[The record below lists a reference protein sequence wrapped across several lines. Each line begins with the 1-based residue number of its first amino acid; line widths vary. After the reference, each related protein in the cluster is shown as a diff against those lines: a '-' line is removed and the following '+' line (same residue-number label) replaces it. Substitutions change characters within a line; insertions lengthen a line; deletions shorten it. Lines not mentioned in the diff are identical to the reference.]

1 MHSAPSV
8 SYPVGRC
15 AFQRRCWLGL
25 LLCAW
30 VVLGVWS
37 YQQPFNVAMAWSGLC
52 AVTAAVLGWASL
64 QHIGTLSWNGQVWC
78 LHGRG
83 DAWEDEL
90 GMLQVVLDVQEA
102 LLLRWQPASDTLHAQ
117 PVWLW
122 LGVEQSP
129 ACWQDLRRA
138 VYQRSEMY

>member
-102 LLLRWQPASDTLHAQ
+102 LLLRWQPASDMLNAKSQ
-117 PVWLW
+117 WLW
-122 LGVEQSP
+122 LGAQTAGDPWQS
-129 ACWQDLRRA
+129 LRRA
-138 VYQRSEMY
+138 VYQRVDL